1 MEVEQAKQV
10 LKEAGYY
17 VDNLWSIQDVQ
28 ANFDVDDGAAYDILN
43 GVMHNEY
50 TVQTINELLVEVGV
64 GEYNLKKL

>member
-28 ANFDVDDGAAYDILN
+28 ANFDVDDGAAYDTLN